1 MMGWSRRRRWVI
13 GAVLVGLVAGAGGVV
28 TAVTLWRDSPE
39 DVVREYLEVLQAG
52 DAEAAREY
60 AAVVPE
66 FDAASDEFLVA
77 EAMSRDWRVTQ
88 VVRRHSEWDDPA
100 TVDVTITAADGTARQ
115 GRFQLDRGEDG
126 WTIRN
131 PLIKLNLSL
140 LPLKFVELNGVTAN
154 ASVVWLF
161 PGAYQ
166 AYTSVSDLFTFS
178 APTFVAVPHTAGDSG
193 VVIEEHYLPQIGF
206 TDGFDAVL
214 QEQVAAWIEEC
225 AASAD
230 PFPDGCPFTAGDPD
244 YREIRVDRDRYS
256 TVGDATVTWEVV
268 SQPVVRLTQ
277 GNGAFD
283 VLLVRP
289 GEVRI
294 SGTAPRRLGEQP
306 EDFRGTCHVLMDGV
320 RATTP
325 RAGEFAFHV
334 GETTGWFAC
343 SRYINW

>member
-28 TAVTLWRDSPE
+28 TAVALWRDSPE

-60 AAVVPE
+60 AAVMPE

-77 EAMSRDWRVTQ
+77 EAMSRAWRVTQ
-88 VVRRHSEWDDPA
+88 VVRRHNEQDNPA

-115 GRFQLDRGEDG
+115 GRFQLGRGEDG

-131 PLIKLNLSL
+131 PLVRLDLSL
-140 LPLKFVELNGVTAN
+140 LPLKFAEFNGVTAE
-154 ASVVWLF
+154 ASEVWLF

-166 AYTSVSDLFTFS
+166 PYTSVSDLFTFS
-178 APTFVAVPHTAGDSG
+178 APTLVAVPRDNSDGFG
-193 VVIEEHYLPQIGF
+193 EYYLPQIDF
-206 TDGFDAVL
+206 TDGFDTVL

-225 AASAD
+225 AASSD
-230 PFPDGCPFTAGDPD
+230 PFPDGCPFMAGSPD

-256 TVGDATVTWEVV
+256 AVGDPTVTWEVV
-268 SQPVVRLTQ
+268 SQPVVRLRP
-277 GNGAFD
+277 GSGAFD
-283 VLLVRP
+283 TLLVRP

-294 SGTAPRRLGEQP
+294 SGTAPRRVGEQP

-320 RATTP
+320 RATMP
-325 RAGEFAFHV
+325 RPGEFAFHV
-334 GETTGWFAC
+334 SETTGWYAC